1 MDPMLLLIIV
11 LGVLAVILFVV
22 GLLVISRGPRAVVEE
37 RLEQYTGA
45 PVAAPVERPQILAE
59 ERGFKRVA
67 EDLDRVMSRRG
78 VGGGISVDLAR
89 ADLKLT
95 VTEFVIL
102 NLLSVLGVAVLAALL
117 FRSPIFA
124 LPGAVL
130 GFFLPRW
137 WIRLLQRRRLNAF
150 NGQLGDALNL
160 LVNGLRSGYSMLQAM
175 EAVSKELPPPI
186 SVEFARV
193 VQEVG
198 LGLSYED
205 ALDNLVRRIRSDDL
219 DLMVTAIN
227 VQHEVGGNLAEILD
241 TISYTI
247 RERVRIQGE
256 IRVLTGQTMLSGY
269 IVGFLPI
276 AITVILFL
284 MSRDYIMQMFQ
295 TSCGWI
301 MISVAVI
308 IVGAGFFAIKKIVT
322 IDV

>member
-1 MDPMLLLIIV
+1 MNPILLVVIV
-11 LGVLAVILFVV
+11 VGALAVILFIV
-22 GLLVISRGPRAVVEE
+22 GLLLTAREPEAVVEE

-45 PVAAPVERPQILAE
+45 PVATVERAPAQAGE
-59 ERGFKRVA
+59 PVFKRVA
-67 EDLDRVMSRRG
+67 EDIDKVMTKRG
-78 VGGGISVDLAR
+78 VGGGIATELAR

-95 VTEFVIL
+95 VTEFIIL
-102 NLLSVLGVAVLAALL
+102 NLLSVVGVAILAAVM
-117 FRSPIFA
+117 FRGWPFA

-137 WIRLLQRRRLNAF
+137 WVRLLQRRRLNAF
-150 NGQLGDALNL
+150 NSQLSDALNL

-175 EAVSKELPPPI
+175 EAVSEELPPPI

-193 VQEVG
+193 VKEVG
-198 LGLSYED
+198 LGLSYEE
-205 ALDNLVRRIRSDDL
+205 ALANLVRRIRSDDL

-276 AITVILFL
+276 AITLLLFL
-284 MSRDYIMQMFQ
+284 MSRDYIMRMFQ
-295 TSCGWI
+295 TTCGWI
-301 MISVAVI
+301 MIIVAVTI
-308 IVGAGFFAIKKIVT
+308 IASGFFAIKKIVT

>member
-1 MDPMLLLIIV
+1 MNPFVLAIIV
-11 LGVLAVILFVV
+11 LGGLAVIVFIV
-22 GLLVISRGPRAVVEE
+22 GLLISARGSQAVIEE

-45 PVAAPVERPQILAE
+45 PEVVVEHPKVATE
-59 ERGFKRVA
+59 ERAFKRVA
-67 EDLDRVMSRRG
+67 ESLDKAMSKRC
-78 VGGGISVDLAR
+78 VGEGIATDLAR

-95 VTEFVIL
+95 VTEFIIL
-102 NLLSVLGVAVLAALL
+102 NLLSTVGIAVLAALM
-117 FRSPIFA
+117 FRSPLFA

-137 WIRLLQRRRLNAF
+137 WVKMLQRRRLNAF
-150 NGQLGDALNL
+150 NNQLSDALNL

-175 EAVSKELPPPI
+175 EAVSEELPPPI

-193 VQEVG
+193 VQEVA
-198 LGLSYED
+198 LGLSYEE

-219 DLMVTAIN
+219 ELMVTAIN

-256 IRVLTGQTMLSGY
+256 IKVLTGQTMLSGY
-269 IVGFLPI
+269 IVGFLPV
-276 AITVILFL
+276 AITLLLFL
-284 MSRDYIMQMFQ
+284 MSRDYIMRMFQ
-295 TSCGWI
+295 TTCGWMMLATI
-301 MISVAVI
+301 VI
-308 IVGAGFFAIKKIVT
+308 LVGSGFFAIQKIVH

>member
-1 MDPMLLLIIV
+1 MDPIVLLIIV
-11 LGVLAVILFVV
+11 VGGLAMILFLV
-22 GLLVISRGPRAVVEE
+22 GLLAAARGPKAVIEE

-45 PVAAPVERPQILAE
+45 PAVPAERPKAVAE

-67 EDLDRVMSRRG
+67 EGLDRAMSRRG
-78 VGGGISVDLAR
+78 VGGGIATDLAR

-102 NLLSVLGVAVLAALL
+102 NLLSVVGVALLAALL
-117 FRSPIFA
+117 FRGPFFA

-137 WIRLLQRRRLNAF
+137 WVRMLQRRRLNAF
-150 NGQLGDALNL
+150 NSQLGDALNL

-175 EAVSKELPPPI
+175 EAVSKELPSPI

-269 IVGFLPI
+269 IVGFLPV
-276 AITVILFL
+276 AITLLLFL
-284 MSRDYIMQMFQ
+284 MSRDYIMRMFQ
-295 TSCGWI
+295 NSCGWI
-301 MISVAVI
+301 MLSVAVI
-308 IVGAGFFAIKKIVT
+308 IISSGFLAIKKIVT

>member
-1 MDPMLLLIIV
+1 MLVIILV
-11 LGVLAVILFVV
+11 GGLAVILLLV
-22 GLLVISRGPRAVVEE
+22 GLIATRRGPKAAIEE

-45 PVAAPVERPQILAE
+45 PVVAAERPKVAAE

-67 EDLDRVMSRRG
+67 EGLDKAMSKRG
-78 VGGGISVDLAR
+78 VGGGVATDLAR

-95 VTEFVIL
+95 VTEFVIF
-102 NLLSVLGVAVLAALL
+102 NLLSVVGVAALAALL
-117 FRSPIFA
+117 FRGPFFA

-137 WIRLLQRRRLNAF
+137 WVRILQGRRLNAF

-205 ALDNLVRRIRSDDL
+205 ALDNLVRRIRSADL
-219 DLMVTAIN
+219 DLMVTAVN

-269 IVGFLPI
+269 IVGFLPV
-276 AITVILFL
+276 AITLILFL
-284 MSRDYIMQMFQ
+284 LSRDYIMRMFHH
-295 TSCGWI
+295 TCGWI
-301 MISVAVI
+301 MLAVSVI
-308 IVGAGFFAIKKIVT
+308 IISSGFLVIKKIVT